1 MNNRFEH
8 FSVNIFNIVHYWNIL
23 ASEEMKKHGLRG
35 GYALYLIILYNS
47 EEELTAAKL
56 AELCHRDKADVSRAI
71 SVFQDKG
78 ILEPYGDC
86 RYRAPLRLSDKGREL
101 AGQIN
106 VQAIKVLD
114 VVGMGMSDEVRAHMY
129 QGLDTIAL
137 NMKRLADGGLPT

>member
-47 EEELTAAKL
+47 KEELTAARL

-71 SVFQDKG
+71 SVFQEKG
-78 ILEPYGDC
+78 ILEPYGDV
-86 RYRAPLRLSDKGREL
+86 RYRAPLRLTAEGKEL
-101 AGQIN
+101 SGQIN
-106 VQAIKVLD
+106 IQAIKVLD
-114 VVGMGMSDEVRAHMY
+114 IVGMGMTDEVRAHMY
-129 QGLDTIAL
+129 EGLDTIAL
-137 NMKRLADGGLPT
+137 NMKHLAEGGLPT